1 MREKRVQSG
10 GRNGGRQSVVVSPEG
25 IGPKEKNTVRKRL
38 DCKLFHTQHIIEPLL
53 LVRLYLSFFWLGTS
67 GRAPPHG
74 SRSIDELPQR
84 ASACI
89 SVQMWRLTS
98 TQNWM
103 SPHMLRTLRTLRTL
117 RKPWHFM
124 GWWPRPCHL
133 QKSSAHLHSRTWRT
147 LVLTHNAAWF
157 DATFPHVP
165 RGGCLVQFVQ
175 EHLVRFAG
183 GKKNKTCTF

>member
-10 GRNGGRQSVVVSPEG
+10 GWNGGRQSVVVSPEG
-25 IGPKEKNTVRKRL
+25 ISPKEKNKVRKRL
-38 DCKLFHTQHIIEPLL
+38 DCKLFYTQHIIEPLL
-53 LVRLYLSFFWLGTS
+53 LVRLYLSFFRHSTS
-67 GRAPPHG
+67 GGAPPHG

-103 SPHMLRTLRTLRTL
+103 SPHMLRTLR
-117 RKPWHFM
+117 KPWHFM

-147 LVLTHNAAWF
+147 LVLTHNAALF
-157 DATFPHVP
+157 DARFP

-175 EHLVRFAG
+175 EHLVRFAKR
-183 GKKNKTCTF
+183 KKKKTCTF